1 MSRWFVLFL
10 CFASTSVFA
19 HKNSDSYLYIASEQ
33 WRLDIAVEDLQRI
46 YNLDTNPVDGR
57 VTAKELRG
65 AAMGLEASVLEGIR
79 VAREGGDCPLN
90 LQRLGVTSH
99 SGEYYAAWEL
109 KSPCFAEP
117 DGLTLNYDLL
127 FDVDPLHRLLY
138 RNDVAEQPL
147 LGVLTPSKNVL
158 DLQSHGP
165 WSTVTGFFREGILHM
180 VLGYD
185 HLLFLLALLLPL
197 VRASSGD
204 ESLRPLLW
212 RCTGVVT
219 AFTVSH
225 SITLTAATLGWW
237 QLPIQ
242 PVEIVIALSISVAAL
257 VALFGEHHRF
267 QWQLAGVFG
276 LIHGFGFASMLA
288 GLMDE
293 GSSAVLALASFNI
306 GVEAAQLAVTVAL
319 VPLLV
324 YCQKKPLYTRWGY
337 PAVLLAVAATG
348 LWWAWQRV

>member
-1 MSRWFVLFL
+1 
-10 CFASTSVFA
+10 
-19 HKNSDSYLYIASEQ
+19 
-33 WRLDIAVEDLQRI
+33 
-46 YNLDTNPVDGR
+46 
-57 VTAKELRG
+57 
-65 AAMGLEASVLEGIR
+65 
-79 VAREGGDCPLN
+79 
-90 LQRLGVTSH
+90 
-99 SGEYYAAWEL
+99 
-109 KSPCFAEP
+109 
-117 DGLTLNYDLL
+117 
-127 FDVDPLHRLLY
+127 
-138 RNDVAEQPL
+138 
-147 LGVLTPSKNVL
+147 
-158 DLQSHGP
+158 
-165 WSTVTGFFREGILHM
+165 
-180 VLGYD
+180 
-185 HLLFLLALLLPL
+185 
-197 VRASSGD
+197 
-204 ESLRPLLW
+204 
-212 RCTGVVT
+212 VT

-257 VALFGEHHRF
+257 AALVGERHRF

-337 PAVLLAVAATG
+337 PAILLTVAAVG
-348 LWWAWQRV
+348 LWWAWQRI